1 MLIRALIVLLA
12 ILNLGIAAWWL
23 SRSDAVEPSPPPEPA
38 GAPRLQLA
46 GEAPQAHVAVP
57 AAEPVAMDSPA
68 AGDAPAAPATAAPSV
83 PSSPRCYALGPF
95 DDAAAAS
102 AAAARI
108 NALASHTREE
118 PAAASAYTVFLP
130 PVADRAA
137 AQAVAQRI
145 GAAGFDDFRIIANG
159 ELANGIALGR
169 YRSRDSAL
177 RRQTTLREAGFDAQL
192 QHVGPA
198 GASKWWTDVSVAAD
212 AAIGTARRIDCATL
226 R

>member
-23 SRSDAVEPSPPPEPA
+23 SRPDAVEPSPPPEPA
-38 GAPRLQLA
+38 HAPRLQLL
-46 GEAPQAHVAVP
+46 GEAPEARLAAA
-57 AAEPVAMDSPA
+57 AAESVAMDSSAAGNAPAEPA
-68 AGDAPAAPATAAPSV
+68 AAASPAPS
-83 PSSPRCYALGPF
+83 PPHCYALGPF
-95 DDAAAAS
+95 DDEAAAS

-108 NALASHTREE
+108 GAQVARAREE

-130 PVADRAA
+130 PAADRAA

-145 GAAGFDDFRIIANG
+145 GAAGFDDFLVIANG

-169 YRSRDSAL
+169 YRNRETAS
-177 RRQTTLREAGFDAQL
+177 RRQAALREAGFAAQL
-192 QHVGPA
+192 QPVGPS
-198 GASKWWTDVSVAAD
+198 GASKWWADVSVAAD
-212 AAIGTARRIDCATL
+212 AAVGQARRIDCAAL

>member
-23 SRSDAVEPSPPPEPA
+23 TRTDAVEPSPPPEPA
-38 GAPRLQLA
+38 GAPRLQLLD
-46 GEAPQAHVAVP
+46 EAPQGHVA
-57 AAEPVAMDSPA
+57 AAATESVAMDSSATGNASAKPIA
-68 AGDAPAAPATAAPSV
+68 AASPAPSL
-83 PSSPRCYALGPF
+83 CYALGPF
-95 DDAAAAS
+95 DDAAVAS

-108 NALASHTREE
+108 GAQIVRTREE

-130 PVADRAA
+130 PAADRAA

-145 GAAGFDDFRIIANG
+145 GAAGFDDFLVIANG

-169 YRSRDSAL
+169 YRNRETAL
-177 RRQTTLREAGFDAQL
+177 RRQAALREAGFAAQL
-192 QHVGPA
+192 QPVGPT
-198 GASKWWTDVSVAAD
+198 GASKWWADVSVAAD
-212 AAIGTARRIDCATL
+212 AAVGQARRIDCAAL